1 MNNNNNSITCCST
14 DYNFIMKDLASVL
27 WCSRVHWSAV
37 LPPRNPTWWCCCWE
51 RSGKRVMVLS
61 CPLKCCSA
69 PSKPYLVMLLLNFFF
84 WTNMWWLMIL
94 LPLVH
99 AEWHLLWQSNLS
111 LLLLQFNI
119 HVYIML
125 PTLFQH
131 SYTTLHCYNHKSQ
144 IFIAAT
150 CRSSSLVV

>member
-1 MNNNNNSITCCST
+1 MVLLCPLKCRSAPSKPTWWCCCWIFLNNNNNSITCCGT

-27 WCSRVHWSAV
+27 WCSRVHWSAA
-37 LPPRNPTWWCCCWE
+37 LPPRNPTWWCCCWI
-51 RSGKRVMVLS
+51 
-61 CPLKCCSA
+61 
-69 PSKPYLVMLLLNFFF
+69 FFF

-119 HVYIML
+119 HAYIML
-125 PTLFQH
+125 PTLLQH
-131 SYTTLHCYNHKSQ
+131 GYTTLHCSQ
-144 IFIAAT
+144 IFIAT